1 MSDPGFTSYVRAAR
15 RVLRAGLKL
24 VLNPLH
30 WKFMLQID
38 QRTLQLFWG
47 AMLREFN
54 TTDFPVDRV
63 AFEMAN
69 EPGNWN
75 RWSVENRAMDLLPG
89 FAAQVSAAQPERVLV
104 LPAGEMGWPRC
115 GPDGPAA
122 HFVQSWLAAIDDG
135 ALAFRTRFANASN
148 AIATF
153 HYYDPR
159 YFTNQPQGSAREWD
173 LATGRASVASN
184 FDTLRRAFPSNVPLY
199 LGEFGLNV
207 QYVPP
212 QSGADWL
219 FAVRSEAEAH
229 GMPWSLWTYYTSDE
243 GVVTSAVSGDERL
256 VEWDCSSFVAAVYNV
271 TPPDDR
277 SRCGGL
283 LPFSHVDGES
293 DRRVRRRRA
302 DDASCDDKRPS
313 DVPDA
318 TIFLPDLPKPP
329 CSPAPPPFAESPPP
343 LSPPNPSNGVVA
355 SLATTTYASAFTP
368 TVAIADA
375 SLADRSRN
383 ILRRSFYRRHRTLFA
398 GSRCIGYRCPRATTA
413 EVAPRAPRTNQCF
426 SSRRSSSEP
435 QEAEPAWSEEAC

>member
-1 MSDPGFTSYVRAAR
+1 MSAQAFAASLGPGVNIMAANIRHDVLDEHDFIGLGHRIGHIRLCGDVLKGLINWSTCPGTSWRPPANASDDEAIDLARERIVSDPGFTSYVRAAR

-135 ALAFRTRFANASN
+135 ALAFRTRFANAPN

-173 LATGRASVASN
+173 LPTGRASVASN

-219 FAVRSEAEAH
+219 FAVRAEAEAH

-243 GVVTSAVSGDERL
+243 GVVTSAVSGDGRFQ
-256 VEWDCSSFVAAVYNV
+256 S
-271 TPPDDR
+271 
-277 SRCGGL
+277 
-283 LPFSHVDGES
+283 DGM
-293 DRRVRRRRA
+293 
-302 DDASCDDKRPS
+302 
-313 DVPDA
+313 
-318 TIFLPDLPKPP
+318 
-329 CSPAPPPFAESPPP
+329 SPTSK
-343 LSPPNPSNGVVA
+343 G
-355 SLATTTYASAFTP
+355 P
-368 TVAIADA
+368 T
-375 SLADRSRN
+375 STS
-383 ILRRSFYRRHRTLFA
+383 
-398 GSRCIGYRCPRATTA
+398 
-413 EVAPRAPRTNQCF
+413 
-426 SSRRSSSEP
+426 
-435 QEAEPAWSEEAC
+435 